1 MTELALF
8 ARCCGA
14 SCAHFAP
21 LWLPRWLLRTLLLD
35 TLQAC
40 ANLLLICLSEPAAA
54 ATMSTDRGWSHFL
67 NELVGWS
74 QIVLPGYFLA
84 ITPSMWSLLDKA
96 WSHNRMLQQLEAF
109 DVRKCHC
116 SDESDRSLLEA
127 LIADLFDAMD
137 EPVLSVP
144 LEVADCVSRSPL
156 PTNSPSP
163 KASNPRT
170 QNSQHECCY

>member
-1 MTELALF
+1 
-8 ARCCGA
+8 
-14 SCAHFAP
+14 
-21 LWLPRWLLRTLLLD
+21 
-35 TLQAC
+35 
-40 ANLLLICLSEPAAA
+40 
-54 ATMSTDRGWSHFL
+54 MSTDRGWNHFL
-67 NELVGWS
+67 NEFVGWS

-84 ITPSMWSLLDKA
+84 ITPSVWSLLDKA

-170 QNSQHECCY
+170 RNSQHECCY